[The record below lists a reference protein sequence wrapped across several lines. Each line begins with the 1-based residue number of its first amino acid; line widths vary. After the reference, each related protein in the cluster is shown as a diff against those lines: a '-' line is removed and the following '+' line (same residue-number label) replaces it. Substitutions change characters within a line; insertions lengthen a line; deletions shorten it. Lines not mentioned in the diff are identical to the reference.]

1 MTLTLISIGLAD
13 EKDLTQKALEAARNS
28 HTLYAELYTTYLN
41 TTLKKLSQTVD
52 KPIQLLPRT
61 SYEEQS
67 NKLLEEAK
75 TKNIGILIG
84 GDCLSATTHLSLIL
98 DAAKQNIPTTIIH
111 GSSIFTA
118 ISETG
123 LSLYKF
129 GRTVTLPLPEKAPPT
144 TVIRV
149 LQENREHGLHTL
161 ILLDLNTEKQMHL
174 PVNKAINILLQ
185 ANKPETYNQNT
196 LTIAVTRLGW
206 PNSNIK
212 AGPAHQLAQQEYGPP
227 PQAIIIPGNLH
238 FLEAEAL
245 KTLADCPQESL
256 DNHKPIG
263 EIQRLIKKY
272 SKSCRNVIKNLK
284 LQTLPSTITTEQ
296 VNALIQHAT
305 NYLDDGEYYVTDR
318 KPTALVSVSY
328 AEGILDALKLLGLVQ
343 FEW

>member
-13 EKDLTQKALEAARNS
+13 EKDLTQKALDAAKNS

-41 TTLKKLSQTVD
+41 TTLKKLSETVD

-84 GDCLSATTHLSLIL
+84 GDSLSATTHLSLIL

-144 TVIRV
+144 TVLRV

-161 ILLDLNTEKQMHL
+161 ILLDLNT
-174 PVNKAINILLQ
+174 
-185 ANKPETYNQNT
+185 
-196 LTIAVTRLGW
+196 
-206 PNSNIK
+206 
-212 AGPAHQLAQQEYGPP
+212 
-227 PQAIIIPGNLH
+227 
-238 FLEAEAL
+238 
-245 KTLADCPQESL
+245 
-256 DNHKPIG
+256 
-263 EIQRLIKKY
+263 
-272 SKSCRNVIKNLK
+272 
-284 LQTLPSTITTEQ
+284 
-296 VNALIQHAT
+296 
-305 NYLDDGEYYVTDR
+305 
-318 KPTALVSVSY
+318 
-328 AEGILDALKLLGLVQ
+328 
-343 FEW
+343 